1 MALTAD
7 ATSLRVHKGTGG
19 MQALGDKEKS
29 SIHQTIDD
37 EVLKRENIVFRSTR
51 VQGTVDAG
59 MLGVEGELTLVGR
72 QGPIRF
78 DLAIG
83 VDGSIGATAVVTQTR
98 WGLKPFTTMFGALK
112 VLDDVEVVLDGQL
125 PPQSL

>member
-1 MALTAD
+1 
-7 ATSLRVHKGTGG
+7 
-19 MQALGDKEKS
+19 
-29 SIHQTIDD
+29 
-37 EVLKRENIVFRSTR
+37 
-51 VQGTVDAG
+51 

-112 VLDDVEVVLDGQL
+112 ALDALRERAGARRSRWRADALRRVGAGR
-125 PPQSL
+125 PGRIAARSSRRSG